1 MRNQQTSAT
10 EDVGG
15 VGAWVWLR
23 GGGGVEDLTSG
34 WGIQWGL
41 GADGRAF
48 WREKRGRGQSLAL
61 CGLFAEAW
69 SAGAAAGIVSGS
81 SDQGWHQMRASLR
94 APFVPSS
101 RRF

>member
-1 MRNQQTSAT
+1 MRNQQTGAT
-10 EDVGG
+10 EDVGVWVRGSGSG
-15 VGAWVWLR
+15 VGV
-23 GGGGVEDLTSG
+23 GGEDLTSG

-48 WREKRGRGQSLAL
+48 CREKQGREQSLAL
-61 CGLFAEAW
+61 WGLFAEAW
-69 SAGAAAGIVSGS
+69 SAGAAAEIVSGS
-81 SDQGWHQMRASLR
+81 SDQGLHQMGASLR